1 MYMTTLYAVYS
12 WQPVTTD
19 PNRLRQLRTWIS
31 KVSAKFFPQLDRSI
45 PDTWSL
51 TGGGGVTSLL
61 FPHNFVSTRF
71 RIYLISWMHRF
82 TVSLVVTPTL
92 IILIF
97 RPCQWLSQHNFCFK
111 SPLSFS
117 DYLELKSVTSCL
129 VLIFAFLDFLH
140 ILRSDIVKS

>member
-1 MYMTTLYAVYS
+1 MPY
-12 WQPVTTD
+12 
-19 PNRLRQLRTWIS
+19 
-31 KVSAKFFPQLDRSI
+31 I
-45 PDTWSL
+45 PDNLWRL
-51 TGGGGVTSLL
+51 TPTGYDSFAHESVRFLLNSSPSSTGQFRIRDLSRGGGVTSLL